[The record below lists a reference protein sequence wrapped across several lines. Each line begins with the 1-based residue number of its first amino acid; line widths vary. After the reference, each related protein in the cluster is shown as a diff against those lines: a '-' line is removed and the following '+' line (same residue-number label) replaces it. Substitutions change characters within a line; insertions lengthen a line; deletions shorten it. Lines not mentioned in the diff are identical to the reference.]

1 VRDRRPAGPTSPL
14 ARRSAHAARGDPAD
28 DPADDPALH
37 VMRLIWAV
45 DHELHSL
52 SKRMHAAIGL
62 TVPQRMTLLVIG
74 RQPGIPAS
82 EIAALLHVHPG
93 TMSGIIRRLES
104 GKYVERLGDEA
115 DARRMRLSLT
125 ERGRRANSRRGG
137 TFEAAVR
144 KTLAS
149 TSPTQ
154 LASFEDVLTRLA
166 RTLRDT
172 VEGQTAGGQLRAVAR
187 RR

>member
-1 VRDRRPAGPTSPL
+1 MSAQLVPITAGDFPTIPLQRP
-14 ARRSAHAARGDPAD
+14 
-28 DPADDPALH
+28 
-37 VMRLIWAV
+37 V
-45 DHELHSL
+45 
-52 SKRMHAAIGL
+52 
-62 TVPQRMTLLVIG
+62 LLIG
-74 RQPGIPAS
+74 RHPGIPAS

-104 GKYVERLGDEA
+104 GKYLERLGDEA

>member
-1 VRDRRPAGPTSPL
+1 MTPPP
-14 ARRSAHAARGDPAD
+14 DPV
-28 DPADDPALH
+28 LH

-104 GKYVERLGDEA
+104 GKYVERLGDAA
-115 DARRMRLSLT
+115 DARRMRLTLT
-125 ERGRRANSRRGG
+125 ALGRKANAQPAG

-144 KTLAS
+144 DTLAA
-149 TSPTQ
+149 TTPAQ
-154 LASFEDVLTRLA
+154 LKSFEVVVTRLA
-166 RTLRDT
+166 QTLRDT
-172 VEGQTAGGQLRAVAR
+172 VDGQTARGKLRAVAR

>member
-1 VRDRRPAGPTSPL
+1 MPGVP
-14 ARRSAHAARGDPAD
+14 RSVDPV
-28 DPADDPALH
+28 LH

-62 TVPQRMTLLVIG
+62 TIPQRMALLVIG

-82 EIAALLHVHPG
+82 EIATLLHVHPG
-93 TMSGIIRRLES
+93 TMSGIIRRLEA
-104 GKYVERLGDEA
+104 GKYVERLGDEK

-125 ERGRRANSRRGG
+125 ARGRQANAQPAG

-144 KTLAS
+144 RTLAA
-149 TSPTQ
+149 TTPAQ

-166 RTLRDT
+166 KTLRET
-172 VEGQTAGGQLRAVAR
+172 VDGQTARGTLRAVAR